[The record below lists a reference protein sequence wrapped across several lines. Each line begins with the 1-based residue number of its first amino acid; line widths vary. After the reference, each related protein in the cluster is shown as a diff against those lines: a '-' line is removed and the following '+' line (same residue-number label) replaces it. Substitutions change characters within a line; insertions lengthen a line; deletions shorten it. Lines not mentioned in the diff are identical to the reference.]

1 MANIQSAKKRARQA
15 VVRRGRNASQRSFF
29 RNQIKQV
36 ILAIQNGD
44 KTAAQS
50 AYENAIPVIDRM
62 ANKGLIHR
70 NKAARHKSRLNKQIL
85 ALA

>member
-1 MANIQSAKKRARQA
+1 LANIQSAKKRARQA
-15 VVRRGRNASQRSFF
+15 VVRRGRNASQRSFL

-62 ANKGLIHR
+62 ANRGLIHR
-70 NKAARHKSRLNKQIL
+70 NKAARHKSRLNKQII